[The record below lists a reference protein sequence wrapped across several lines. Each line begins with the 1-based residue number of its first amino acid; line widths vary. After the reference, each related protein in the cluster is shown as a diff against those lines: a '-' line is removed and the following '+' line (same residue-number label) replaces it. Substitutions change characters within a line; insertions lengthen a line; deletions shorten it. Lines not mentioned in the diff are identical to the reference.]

1 MSYEVLAQRWRPQS
15 FSDVVGQ
22 EHVTTTLKNQIL
34 SERIGHAYLFWGPR
48 GTGKT
53 TVARI
58 LAKAVNCPNRSQETQ
73 FDTSETAEP
82 CNDCVFCEE
91 ISHGRALD
99 VLEMDAASNRGVD
112 TIRDL
117 RENVKLSPATCTYK
131 IYIIDEAHMLST
143 EAFNALLKT
152 LEEPPPHVLFIMAT
166 TEHAKIPKTISSR
179 CQDFDFRHLEN
190 EKVIERLQLIAE
202 TEEIST
208 DPDVLTLITRQ
219 SEGCLRDAENL
230 LERLVS
236 SAGKELTV
244 DAVEQIIGLGSSSL
258 LRKLTTA
265 IIGRDLAKSLK
276 TLNNLAK
283 HGTDLSQCLDQ
294 LVAYFRDLRL
304 LAIDD
309 GLSEMVQSPQS
320 DLPELKEKA
329 ERMSVNRLSRII
341 KILMQTDRDIKTY
354 GYPQLQ
360 LEAAFIQMNSLEE
373 GIPLQEIVDKLS
385 ELEQKLDTAGFSA
398 RRDEVTSKKSAEI
411 PEQSAENTE
420 AKTPAS
426 KNPGPSDFQLPDRQT
441 PSTQASIPKS
451 QDPAPSTQ
459 PDSGDSLTSITDEAH
474 PTTPDSADSP
484 VSLTSPPAETAARD
498 LADLPL
504 FWEDIKSKLPMGRIR
519 NGLLDKSV
527 PTVNGTNTVSI
538 ACSASFLP
546 TVRDEDEKI
555 IADALSQEVGI
566 TVNIELVAL
575 DTATEPT
582 VDQDGTEKQERKTA
596 YIRRIEAQDDP
607 QLKTALNLFEAT
619 VLETQ

>member
-1 MSYEVLAQRWRPQS
+1 MSYEVLAQRWRPQN

-34 SERIGHAYLFWGPR
+34 SERVGHAYLFWGPR

-58 LAKAVNCPNRSQETQ
+58 LAKAVNCPNRSQETE
-73 FDTSETAEP
+73 FDTSQTAEP
-82 CNDCVFCEE
+82 CNQCVFCEE
-91 ISHGRALD
+91 ISQGRALD
-99 VLEMDAASNRGVD
+99 VFEMDAASNRGID

-152 LEEPPPHVLFIMAT
+152 LEEPPSHVIFIMAT

-190 EKVIERLQLIAE
+190 EKIIERLQLISE
-202 TEEIST
+202 TEEVSA
-208 DPDVLTLITRQ
+208 DLDVLTLITRQ

-230 LERLVS
+230 LERLIS

-244 DAVEQIIGLGSSSL
+244 AAVEQTIGLGSSSL
-258 LRKLTTA
+258 LRELTAA

-283 HGTDLSQCLDQ
+283 QGTDLSQCLDQ
-294 LVAYFRDLRL
+294 LVGYFRDLRL

-309 GLSEMVQSPQS
+309 GLSELIQSPKS
-320 DLPELKEKA
+320 DVSELKEKS
-329 ERMSVNRLSRII
+329 EQVSVNRLSRII

-385 ELEQKLDTAGFSA
+385 ELEDKLDTAGISA
-398 RRDEVTSKKSAEI
+398 PQRHQIPLSDSQPLDEQNASAQTSVPKNQGRLLSSRPDLADNIASTTREVKSA
-411 PEQSAENTE
+411 T
-420 AKTPAS
+420 
-426 KNPGPSDFQLPDRQT
+426 
-441 PSTQASIPKS
+441 
-451 QDPAPSTQ
+451 
-459 PDSGDSLTSITDEAH
+459 
-474 PTTPDSADSP
+474 P
-484 VSLTSPPAETAARD
+484 VSPAASDARTSPPQTATRD
-498 LADLPL
+498 LEDLPL
-504 FWEDIKSKLPMGRIR
+504 FWEDVKSKIPSMKIRI
-519 NGLLDKSV
+519 GLLDESV
-527 PTVNGTNTVSI
+527 PTVNGTDTVTI
-538 ACSASFLP
+538 ACSRSYLSMVA
-546 TVRDEDEKI
+546 EDETKM
-555 IADALSQEVGI
+555 IADAIGQEVGLR
-566 TVNIELVAL
+566 VNIKLVAL
-575 DTATEPT
+575 ETATESESS
-582 VDQDGTEKQERKTA
+582 QDVAEKEERKTPLM
-596 YIRRIEAQDDP
+596 RKIEAQDDP
-607 QLKTALNLFEAT
+607 QLKTALELFDAE

>member
-1 MSYEVLAQRWRPQS
+1 MSYEVLAQKWRPQS

-73 FDTSETAEP
+73 FDTSKTAEP
-82 CNDCVFCEE
+82 CNACVFCEE
-91 ISHGRALD
+91 ISQGRALD
-99 VLEMDAASNRGVD
+99 VLEMDAASNRGID

-152 LEEPPPHVLFIMAT
+152 LEEPPPHVIFIMAT

-190 EKVIERLQLIAE
+190 EKIIERLQLIAE
-202 TEEIST
+202 TEEILA

-258 LRKLTTA
+258 LRELTTA
-265 IIGRDLAKSLK
+265 MIARDLSKSLK

-283 HGTDLSQCLDQ
+283 QGTDLSQCLDQ

-309 GLSEMVQSPQS
+309 GLSEMVQSPKS

-385 ELEQKLDTAGFSA
+385 ELEQKLDTAGLSA
-398 RRDEVTSKKSAEI
+398 RRDEVTSPPLS
-411 PEQSAENTE
+411 
-420 AKTPAS
+420 
-426 KNPGPSDFQLPDRQT
+426 GFQAHDRQNT
-441 PSTQASIPKS
+441 SAQTSIPKN
-451 QDPAPSTQ
+451 QDPAPLIQS
-459 PDSGDSLTSITDEAH
+459 DSPRSDSEDSLTSITDEPS
-474 PTTPDSADSP
+474 PTIPVAPDSSM
-484 VSLTSPPAETAARD
+484 SLTSPPETAIRD

-504 FWEDIKSKLPMGRIR
+504 FWEDVKSKLPVGRIR

-527 PTVNGTNTVSI
+527 PTVNGANTVKI

-546 TVRDEDEKI
+546 TVRDADKKM
-555 IADALSQEVGI
+555 IAEVLSQEVGV

-575 DTATEPT
+575 DTATEST
-582 VDQDGTEKQERKTA
+582 ADQDGTEKQERKTA
-596 YIRRIEAQDDP
+596 YIRKIEAQDDP
-607 QLKTALNLFEAT
+607 QLKTALSLFDAT

>member
-1 MSYEVLAQRWRPQS
+1 MSYEVLAQRWRPQN

-34 SERIGHAYLFWGPR
+34 SERVGHAYLFWGPR

-58 LAKAVNCPNRSQETQ
+58 LAKAVNCPNRSQKTE
-73 FDTSETAEP
+73 FDTSQTAEP
-82 CNDCVFCEE
+82 CNQCVFCEE
-91 ISHGRALD
+91 ISQGRALD
-99 VLEMDAASNRGVD
+99 VFEMDAASNRGID

-152 LEEPPPHVLFIMAT
+152 LEEPPSHVIFIMAT

-190 EKVIERLQLIAE
+190 EKIIERLQLISE
-202 TEEIST
+202 TEEVSA
-208 DPDVLTLITRQ
+208 DLDVLTLITRQ

-230 LERLVS
+230 LERLIS

-244 DAVEQIIGLGSSSL
+244 AAVEQTIGLGSSSL
-258 LRKLTTA
+258 LRELTAA

-283 HGTDLSQCLDQ
+283 QGTDLSQCLDQ
-294 LVAYFRDLRL
+294 LVGYFRDLRL

-309 GLSEMVQSPQS
+309 GLSELIQSPKS
-320 DLPELKEKA
+320 DVSELKEKS
-329 ERMSVNRLSRII
+329 EQVSVNRLSRII

-385 ELEQKLDTAGFSA
+385 ELEDKLDTAGISA
-398 RRDEVTSKKSAEI
+398 PQRQQIPLSDSQPLDEQNASAQTSV
-411 PEQSAENTE
+411 
-420 AKTPAS
+420 
-426 KNPGPSDFQLPDRQT
+426 
-441 PSTQASIPKS
+441 PKS
-451 QDPAPSTQ
+451 QESLLSSRSDLADNIAST
-459 PDSGDSLTSITDEAH
+459 TREAK
-474 PTTPDSADSP
+474 SATP
-484 VSLTSPPAETAARD
+484 VSPAASDAPTSPPQTATRD
-498 LADLPL
+498 LEDLPL
-504 FWEDIKSKLPMGRIR
+504 FWEDVKSKVPSLKVRI
-519 NGLLDKSV
+519 GLLDKSV
-527 PTVNGTNTVSI
+527 PTVNGTDTVTI
-538 ACSASFLP
+538 ACSRSYLSMVA
-546 TVRDEDEKI
+546 EDETKM
-555 IADALSQEVGI
+555 IADAIGQEVGLR
-566 TVNIELVAL
+566 VNIKLVAL
-575 DTATEPT
+575 ETATESESS
-582 VDQDGTEKQERKTA
+582 QDVAEKEERKTPRM
-596 YIRRIEAQDDP
+596 RRIEAQDDP
-607 QLKTALNLFEAT
+607 QLKTALELFDAE

>member
-1 MSYEVLAQRWRPQS
+1 MSYEVLAQRWRPQN

-22 EHVTTTLKNQIL
+22 EHVTKTLQNQIL
-34 SERIGHAYLFWGPR
+34 SERVGHAYLFWGPR

-58 LAKAVNCPNRSQETQ
+58 LAKAVNCPNRIQETE

-82 CNDCVFCEE
+82 CNQCVFCEG
-91 ISHGRALD
+91 ISQGRSLD
-99 VLEMDAASNRGVD
+99 VLEMDAASNRGID

-117 RENVKLSPATCTYK
+117 RENVRLSPAACAYK
-131 IYIIDEAHMLST
+131 IYIIDEVHMLTS
-143 EAFNALLKT
+143 EGFNALLKT
-152 LEEPPPHVLFIMAT
+152 LEEPPPHVIFIMAT

-190 EKVIERLQLIAE
+190 QKIIERLQLIAE
-202 TEEIST
+202 TEGVSA
-208 DPDVLTLITRQ
+208 DLDVLTLITRQ

-244 DAVEQIIGLGSSSL
+244 DAVEQIIGLGSSAL
-258 LRKLTTA
+258 LRELTTA
-265 IIGRDLAKSLK
+265 IIRRSLAKSLK

-283 HGTDLSQCLDQ
+283 QGTDLSQCLDQ

-309 GLSEMVQSPQS
+309 NLSDLIQSPKS

-329 ERMSVNRLSRII
+329 EQVSVNRLSRII

-354 GYPQLQ
+354 GYAQLQ

-385 ELEQKLDTAGFSA
+385 ALEQKFDTAGISET
-398 RRDEVTSKKSAEI
+398 RRDE
-411 PEQSAENTE
+411 
-420 AKTPAS
+420 
-426 KNPGPSDFQLPDRQT
+426 G
-441 PSTQASIPKS
+441 ASIL
-451 QDPAPSTQ
+451 PSNFQ
-459 PDSGDSLTSITDEAH
+459 PPDGQNASAQTSIPQDEEPSVPARPH
-474 PTTPDSADSP
+474 LTKNVAPTTDNAPAATP
-484 VSLTSPPAETAARD
+484 VSPDASTSPTLPTQTATRELAE
-498 LADLPL
+498 LPL
-504 FWEDIKSKLPMGRIR
+504 FWEDVKSKLPMGKVR

-527 PTVNGTNTVSI
+527 PTVNGTNTVTI
-538 ACSASFLP
+538 ACSRSYLP
-546 TVRDEDEKI
+546 MVGEADKKM
-555 IADALSQEVGI
+555 IADVLKQEVG
-566 TVNIELVAL
+566 TPVNVELVAL
-575 DTATEPT
+575 EITTEPT
-582 VDQDGTEKQERKTA
+582 PSQDGTEKEEQKTA
-596 YIRRIEAQDDP
+596 YIRKIEAQDDP
-607 QLKTALNLFEAT
+607 QLKTALDLFGAT

>member
-58 LAKAVNCPNRSQETQ
+58 LAKAVNCPNRSQETE
-73 FDTSETAEP
+73 FDTSKTAEP
-82 CNDCVFCEE
+82 CNACVFCEE

-99 VLEMDAASNRGVD
+99 VLEMDAASNRGID

-152 LEEPPPHVLFIMAT
+152 LEEPPPHVIFIMAT

-190 EKVIERLQLIAE
+190 EKIIERLQLIAE
-202 TEEIST
+202 TEEISA
-208 DPDVLTLITRQ
+208 DLDVLTLITRQ

-258 LRKLTTA
+258 LRELTTA

-304 LAIDD
+304 LTIDD
-309 GLSEMVQSPQS
+309 GLSEMVQSPKS

-329 ERMSVNRLSRII
+329 EQMSVNRLSRII

-385 ELEQKLDTAGFSA
+385 ELEQKLDTAGIS
-398 RRDEVTSKKSAEI
+398 
-411 PEQSAENTE
+411 PL
-420 AKTPAS
+420 
-426 KNPGPSDFQLPDRQT
+426 PSDFQPPDRQDIPAQT
-441 PSTQASIPKS
+441 SIPKD
-451 QDPAPSTQ
+451 QEPPLSTRSDL
-459 PDSGDSLTSITDEAH
+459 PDWESDLADTTDAAH
-474 PTTPDSADSP
+474 PTTPGSP
-484 VSLTSPPAETAARD
+484 DASESTTSPTQTGTRD

-504 FWEDIKSKLPMGRIR
+504 FWEDVKSKLPMGRIR

-527 PTVNGTNTVSI
+527 PTVNGANTVRI

-546 TVRDEDEKI
+546 TVRDEDEKM
-555 IADALSQEVGI
+555 IADALSQEVGVSI
-566 TVNIELVAL
+566 NIELVAL
-575 DTATEPT
+575 DTATESGPE
-582 VDQDGTEKQERKTA
+582 QDVTEKQERKTA

-607 QLKTALNLFEAT
+607 QLKTALSLFDAT

>member
-58 LAKAVNCPNRSQETQ
+58 LAKAVNCPNRVQETE
-73 FDTSETAEP
+73 FDTSKTAEP
-82 CNDCVFCEE
+82 CNQCVFCEE

-99 VLEMDAASNRGVD
+99 VLEMDAASNRGID

-131 IYIIDEAHMLST
+131 IYIIDEVHMLST

-152 LEEPPPHVLFIMAT
+152 LEEPPPHVIFIMAT

-190 EKVIERLQLIAE
+190 EKIIERLQLIAE
-202 TEEIST
+202 TEEISA
-208 DPDVLTLITRQ
+208 DLDVLTLITGQ

-236 SAGKELTV
+236 SAGKELMV
-244 DAVEQIIGLGSSSL
+244 DAVEQVIGLGSSSL
-258 LRKLTTA
+258 LRELTTA
-265 IIGRDLAKSLK
+265 MIARDLAKSLK

-283 HGTDLSQCLDQ
+283 QGTDLSQCLDQ

-309 GLSEMVQSPQS
+309 GLSEMVQSPKS

-329 ERMSVNRLSRII
+329 EQMSVNRLSRII

-373 GIPLQEIVDKLS
+373 GIPLQEILDKLS
-385 ELEQKLDTAGFSA
+385 ELEQKLDTAGISA
-398 RRDEVTSKKSAEI
+398 RRGEVTAKKH
-411 PEQSAENTE
+411 P
-420 AKTPAS
+420 S
-426 KNPGPSDFQLPDRQT
+426 KNPLPSDFQPADRQHT
-441 PSTQASIPKS
+441 PAQTAIPKS
-451 QDPAPSTQ
+451 QEPPLSTRPDL
-459 PDSGDSLTSITDEAH
+459 PDSENDLARTTDAAH
-474 PTTPDSADSP
+474 SATPGSADASVSHASP
-484 VSLTSPPAETAARD
+484 TQTATRD

-504 FWEDIKSKLPMGRIR
+504 FWEDVKSKVPSMKIRI
-519 NGLLDKSV
+519 GLLDKSV
-527 PTVNGTNTVSI
+527 PTVNGTDTVTI
-538 ACSASFLP
+538 ACSRSYLSMVA
-546 TVRDEDEKI
+546 EDETKM
-555 IADALSQEVGI
+555 IADAIRQEVGLP
-566 TVNIELVAL
+566 VNIKLVAL
-575 DTATEPT
+575 ETATESESS
-582 VDQDGTEKQERKTA
+582 QDVTEKQERKTA
-596 YIRRIEAQDDP
+596 YIRGIEAQDDP
-607 QLKTALNLFEAT
+607 QLKTALSLFDAT